1 MTQIQVGTQMF
12 EIDEVATAAKATEQI
27 LAAHKVVNDAIGSG
41 QYPVFTPA
49 NAEAVSRPAQKAMLR
64 RQLKLVADLLLV
76 TMELF
81 DRGDCDDAVIGV
93 FCYLGNITQQVS
105 NTIRRGWS
113 PEQLVKLR
121 QLTMS
126 IQLEGVVISLSP
138 DDLPPVVELA
148 KNILGPMIDANRAA
162 GVLAALSA
170 QIREQG
176 GCGDPQCVA
185 CSGAATADEPID
197 GDTTIADLESRADF
211 GEAVE
216 EQGE

>member
-1 MTQIQVGTQMF
+1 MTQIQVGTQVF
-12 EIDEVATAAKATEQI
+12 DTDEIDEVAAAAKATEQI

-49 NAEAVSRPAQKAMLR
+49 NAESVSRPAQKAMLR
-64 RQLKLVADLLLV
+64 RQLELVADLLLV

-93 FCYLGNITQQVS
+93 FCYLGNITQHVS
-105 NTIRRGWS
+105 DTIRRGWS
-113 PEQLVKLR
+113 SEQLAECQR
-121 QLTMS
+121 QLES
-126 IQLEGVVISLSP
+126 VVSL

-162 GVLAALSA
+162 GVLAALNA
-170 QIREQG
+170 QIREAG

-185 CSGAATADEPID
+185 CSGAATADEPIE
-197 GDTTIADLESRADF
+197 GDTTIADLEGR
-211 GEAVE
+211 GE
-216 EQGE
+216 

>member
-12 EIDEVATAAKATEQI
+12 DTDEIASVAEAAKATEQI

-64 RQLKLVADLLLV
+64 RQLELVADLLLV

-105 NTIRRGWS
+105 DTIRRGWS
-113 PEQLVKLR
+113 SEQLAEYR
-121 QLTMS
+121 R
-126 IQLEGVVISLSP
+126 QLEGVVSL

-162 GVLAALSA
+162 GVLAALNA
-170 QIREQG
+170 QIREAG

-185 CSGAATADEPID
+185 CSGAATADEPIE
-197 GDTTIADLESRADF
+197 GDTTIADLESRADS

>member
-12 EIDEVATAAKATEQI
+12 DTDEIDEAGVAAKATEQI

-64 RQLKLVADLLLV
+64 RQLELVADLLLV

-93 FCYLGNITQQVS
+93 FFYLDNITQQVS

-113 PEQLVKLR
+113 SEQLAEYQR
-121 QLTMS
+121 QLES
-126 IQLEGVVISLSP
+126 VVISLSP

-148 KNILGPMIDANRAA
+148 KNILDPMIDANRAA

-170 QIREQG
+170 QIREAG

>member
-12 EIDEVATAAKATEQI
+12 DTDEIDEVATAAKATEQI

-49 NAEAVSRPAQKAMLR
+49 NAESVSRPAQKAMLR
-64 RQLKLVADLLLV
+64 RQLELVADLLLV

-93 FCYLGNITQQVS
+93 FFYLDNITQQVS

-113 PEQLVKLR
+113 PEQLAEYQR
-121 QLTMS
+121 
-126 IQLEGVVISLSP
+126 QLEGVVISLSP

-170 QIREQG
+170 QIREAG

-197 GDTTIADLESRADF
+197 GDTTIADLESRADS

>member
-1 MTQIQVGTQMF
+1 MTQIQVGTQVF
-12 EIDEVATAAKATEQI
+12 DTDEIDEVAAAAKATEQI

-64 RQLKLVADLLLV
+64 RQLELVADLLLV

-93 FCYLGNITQQVS
+93 FCYLGNITQHVS
-105 NTIRRGWS
+105 DTIRRGWS
-113 PEQLVKLR
+113 SEQLAECQR
-121 QLTMS
+121 QLES
-126 IQLEGVVISLSP
+126 VV
-138 DDLPPVVELA
+138 DADNLPPVVELA

-162 GVLAALSA
+162 GVLAALNA
-170 QIREQG
+170 QIREAG

-185 CSGAATADEPID
+185 CSGAATADEPIE
-197 GDTTIADLESRADF
+197 GDTTIADLESRADS

>member
-12 EIDEVATAAKATEQI
+12 DTDEIDAVAEAAKATEQI

-64 RQLKLVADLLLV
+64 RQLELVADLLLV

-93 FCYLGNITQQVS
+93 FFYLDNITQQVS

-113 PEQLVKLR
+113 PEQLAEYQR
-121 QLTMS
+121 QLES
-126 IQLEGVVISLSP
+126 VVISLSP

-148 KNILGPMIDANRAA
+148 KNILNPMIDANRAA

-170 QIREQG
+170 QIREAG

>member
-12 EIDEVATAAKATEQI
+12 DTDEIDEVAEAAKATEQI

-64 RQLKLVADLLLV
+64 RQLELVADLLLV

-105 NTIRRGWS
+105 DTIRRGWS
-113 PEQLVKLR
+113 SEQLAEYR
-121 QLTMS
+121 R
-126 IQLEGVVISLSP
+126 QLEGVVISP

-148 KNILGPMIDANRAA
+148 KNILGPMIDTNRAA

-170 QIREQG
+170 QIREAG

-185 CSGAATADEPID
+185 CSGAATADEPIE
-197 GDTTIADLESRADF
+197 GDTTIADLEGR
-211 GEAVE
+211 GE
-216 EQGE
+216 

>member
-12 EIDEVATAAKATEQI
+12 DTDEIVTGATAAKATEQI

-49 NAEAVSRPAQKAMLR
+49 NAESVSRPAQKAMLR
-64 RQLKLVADLLLV
+64 RQLQLVADLLLV

-105 NTIRRGWS
+105 DTIRRGWS
-113 PEQLVKLR
+113 SEQLAEYQR
-121 QLTMS
+121 QLK
-126 IQLEGVVISLSP
+126 GVVISP

-148 KNILGPMIDANRAA
+148 NNILGPMIDANRAA
-162 GVLAALSA
+162 GVLAALNA
-170 QIREQG
+170 QIREAG
-176 GCGDPQCVA
+176 GCGDPQCVV

>member
-12 EIDEVATAAKATEQI
+12 DTDEIDEADVAAKATEQI

-64 RQLKLVADLLLV
+64 RQLELVADLLLV

-105 NTIRRGWS
+105 NMIRRGWS
-113 PEQLVKLR
+113 PEQLAEYQR
-121 QLTMS
+121 QLES
-126 IQLEGVVISLSP
+126 VVISLSP

-148 KNILGPMIDANRAA
+148 KNILGPMIDANRAE

-170 QIREQG
+170 QIREAG

-185 CSGAATADEPID
+185 CSGAATADEPIE

>member
-12 EIDEVATAAKATEQI
+12 DTDEIDEAGVAAKATEQI

-64 RQLKLVADLLLV
+64 RQLELVADLLLV

-113 PEQLVKLR
+113 PEQLAEYQR
-121 QLTMS
+121 QLES
-126 IQLEGVVISLSP
+126 VVISLSP

-148 KNILGPMIDANRAA
+148 KNILNPMIDANRAA

-170 QIREQG
+170 QIREAG

-197 GDTTIADLESRADF
+197 GDTTIADLESRADS

>member
-12 EIDEVATAAKATEQI
+12 DTDEIDEVAAAAKATEQI

-64 RQLKLVADLLLV
+64 RQLELVADLLLV

-105 NTIRRGWS
+105 DTIRRGWS
-113 PEQLVKLR
+113 PEQLAEYRR
-121 QLTMS
+121 QLES
-126 IQLEGVVISLSP
+126 VVISLSP

-148 KNILGPMIDANRAA
+148 KNILNPMIDANRAA

-170 QIREQG
+170 QIREAG

-197 GDTTIADLESRADF
+197 GDTTIADLESRADS

>member
-12 EIDEVATAAKATEQI
+12 DTDEIDEVADAAKATEQI

-64 RQLKLVADLLLV
+64 RQLELVADLLLV

-93 FCYLGNITQQVS
+93 FYYLDNITQQVS

-113 PEQLVKLR
+113 PEQLAEYQR
-121 QLTMS
+121 QLES
-126 IQLEGVVISLSP
+126 VVISLSP

-148 KNILGPMIDANRAA
+148 KNLLNPMIDANRAA

-170 QIREQG
+170 QIREAG

>member
-12 EIDEVATAAKATEQI
+12 DTDEIDEVATAAKATEQI

-64 RQLKLVADLLLV
+64 RQLELVADLLLV

-105 NTIRRGWS
+105 DTIRRGWS
-113 PEQLVKLR
+113 SEQLAEYR
-121 QLTMS
+121 R
-126 IQLEGVVISLSP
+126 QLEGVVSL

-162 GVLAALSA
+162 GVLAALNA
-170 QIREQG
+170 QIREAG

-185 CSGAATADEPID
+185 CSGAATADEPIE
-197 GDTTIADLESRADF
+197 GDTTIADLEGR
-211 GEAVE
+211 GE
-216 EQGE
+216 

>member
-12 EIDEVATAAKATEQI
+12 DTDEIDEADVAAKATEQI

-64 RQLKLVADLLLV
+64 RQLELVADLLLV

-93 FCYLGNITQQVS
+93 FYYLDNITQQVS

-113 PEQLVKLR
+113 SEQLAEYQR
-121 QLTMS
+121 QLES
-126 IQLEGVVISLSP
+126 VVISLSP

-148 KNILGPMIDANRAA
+148 KNILNPMIDANRAA

-170 QIREQG
+170 QIREAG

>member
-12 EIDEVATAAKATEQI
+12 DTDEIDEADVAAKATEQI

-64 RQLKLVADLLLV
+64 RQLELVADLLLV

-93 FCYLGNITQQVS
+93 FCYLGNITQQVTG
-105 NTIRRGWS
+105 TIRRGWS
-113 PEQLVKLR
+113 SEQLAEYQR
-121 QLTMS
+121 
-126 IQLEGVVISLSP
+126 QLEGVVISLSP
-138 DDLPPVVELA
+138 DNLPPVVELA

-170 QIREQG
+170 QIREAG

>member
-12 EIDEVATAAKATEQI
+12 DTDEIDEVAEAAKATEQI

-64 RQLKLVADLLLV
+64 RQLELVANLLLV

-113 PEQLVKLR
+113 PEQLAEYQR
-121 QLTMS
+121 QLES
-126 IQLEGVVISLSP
+126 VA
-138 DDLPPVVELA
+138 DADNLPPFVELA

-162 GVLAALSA
+162 GVLAARSA
-170 QIREQG
+170 QIREAG
-176 GCGDPQCVA
+176 GCGDPECVV

-197 GDTTIADLESRADF
+197 GDTTIADLESRADS

>member
-12 EIDEVATAAKATEQI
+12 DTDEIVTGATAAKATEQI

-49 NAEAVSRPAQKAMLR
+49 NAESVSRPAQKAMLR
-64 RQLKLVADLLLV
+64 RQLQLVADLLLV

-105 NTIRRGWS
+105 DTIRRGWS
-113 PEQLVKLR
+113 SEQLAEYQR
-121 QLTMS
+121 QLK
-126 IQLEGVVISLSP
+126 GVVISP

-162 GVLAALSA
+162 GVLAALNA
-170 QIREQG
+170 QIREAG
-176 GCGDPQCVA
+176 GCGDPQCVV

>member
-113 PEQLVKLR
+113 SEQLAEYQR
-121 QLTMS
+121 QLES
-126 IQLEGVVISLSP
+126 AV
-138 DDLPPVVELA
+138 DADNLPPVVELA
-148 KNILGPMIDANRAA
+148 KNVLGPMIDANRAA

-170 QIREQG
+170 QIREAG

-185 CSGAATADEPID
+185 CSGAATADEPIE
-197 GDTTIADLESRADF
+197 GDTTIADLEGR
-211 GEAVE
+211 GE
-216 EQGE
+216 

>member
-12 EIDEVATAAKATEQI
+12 DTDEIDAVAEAAKATEQI

-64 RQLKLVADLLLV
+64 RQLELVADLLLV

-93 FCYLGNITQQVS
+93 FFYLDNITQQVS

-113 PEQLVKLR
+113 PEQLAEYQR
-121 QLTMS
+121 QLES
-126 IQLEGVVISLSP
+126 VVISLSP

-170 QIREQG
+170 QIREAG

>member
-12 EIDEVATAAKATEQI
+12 DTDEIDEVAEAAKATEQI

-49 NAEAVSRPAQKAMLR
+49 NAEAVSRPAQEAMLR
-64 RQLKLVADLLLV
+64 RQLELVADLLLV

-105 NTIRRGWS
+105 DTIRRGWS
-113 PEQLVKLR
+113 SEQLAECRR
-121 QLTMS
+121 QLES
-126 IQLEGVVISLSP
+126 VV
-138 DDLPPVVELA
+138 DADNLPPVVELA

-162 GVLAALSA
+162 GVLAALNA
-170 QIREQG
+170 QIREAG

-197 GDTTIADLESRADF
+197 GDTTIADLEGR
-211 GEAVE
+211 GE
-216 EQGE
+216 

>member
-12 EIDEVATAAKATEQI
+12 DTDEIDEVAEAAKATEQI

-64 RQLKLVADLLLV
+64 RQLELVADLLLV

-93 FCYLGNITQQVS
+93 FCHLGNITQQVS
-105 NTIRRGWS
+105 DTIRRGWS
-113 PEQLVKLR
+113 SEQLAEYR
-121 QLTMS
+121 R
-126 IQLEGVVISLSP
+126 QLEGVVISP

-170 QIREQG
+170 QIREAG

-185 CSGAATADEPID
+185 CSGAATADEPIE
-197 GDTTIADLESRADF
+197 GDTTIADLEGR
-211 GEAVE
+211 GE
-216 EQGE
+216 

>member
-1 MTQIQVGTQMF
+1 MTKVQVGTQVF
-12 EIDEVATAAKATEQI
+12 DTDEIDAVAEAAKATEQI

-49 NAEAVSRPAQKAMLR
+49 NAEAVSRPAQEAMLR
-64 RQLKLVADLLLV
+64 RQLELVADLLLV

-93 FCYLGNITQQVS
+93 FCYLGNIAQQVS
-105 NTIRRGWS
+105 DTIRRGWS
-113 PEQLVKLR
+113 SEQLAEYQR
-121 QLTMS
+121 
-126 IQLEGVVISLSP
+126 QLEGVVSL

-162 GVLAALSA
+162 GVLAALNA
-170 QIREQG
+170 QIREAG

-185 CSGAATADEPID
+185 CSGAATADEPIE
-197 GDTTIADLESRADF
+197 GDTTIADLESRADS

>member
-12 EIDEVATAAKATEQI
+12 DTDEIDEVAEAAKATEQI

-64 RQLKLVADLLLV
+64 RQLELVADLLLV

-105 NTIRRGWS
+105 DTIRRGWS
-113 PEQLVKLR
+113 SEQLAEYR
-121 QLTMS
+121 R
-126 IQLEGVVISLSP
+126 QLEGVLISP

-148 KNILGPMIDANRAA
+148 KNVLGPMIDANRAA

-185 CSGAATADEPID
+185 CSGAATADEPIE
-197 GDTTIADLESRADF
+197 GDTTIADLEGR
-211 GEAVE
+211 GE
-216 EQGE
+216 

>member
-12 EIDEVATAAKATEQI
+12 DTDEIDEAGVAAKATEQI

-64 RQLKLVADLLLV
+64 RQLELVADLLLV

-93 FCYLGNITQQVS
+93 FYYLDNITQQVS

-113 PEQLVKLR
+113 PEQLAEYQR
-121 QLTMS
+121 
-126 IQLEGVVISLSP
+126 QLEGVVISLSP

-170 QIREQG
+170 QIREAG

>member
-12 EIDEVATAAKATEQI
+12 DTDEIDEADVAAKATEQI

-64 RQLKLVADLLLV
+64 RQLELVADLLLV

-93 FCYLGNITQQVS
+93 LCYLGNITQQVS
-105 NTIRRGWS
+105 DMIRRGWS
-113 PEQLVKLR
+113 PEQLAEYR
-121 QLTMS
+121 R
-126 IQLEGVVISLSP
+126 QLEGVVISLSP

>member
-12 EIDEVATAAKATEQI
+12 DTDEIDAVAEAAKATEQI

-64 RQLKLVADLLLV
+64 RQLELVADLLLV

-113 PEQLVKLR
+113 PEQLAEYQR
-121 QLTMS
+121 QLES
-126 IQLEGVVISLSP
+126 VA
-138 DDLPPVVELA
+138 DADNLPPFVELA

-162 GVLAALSA
+162 GVLAARSA
-170 QIREQG
+170 QIREAG
-176 GCGDPQCVA
+176 GCGDPECVV

-197 GDTTIADLESRADF
+197 GDTTIADLESRADS

>member
-12 EIDEVATAAKATEQI
+12 DTDEIDEADVAAKATEQI

-64 RQLKLVADLLLV
+64 RQLELVADLLLV

-113 PEQLVKLR
+113 PEQLAEYQR
-121 QLTMS
+121 QLES
-126 IQLEGVVISLSP
+126 VVISLSP

-170 QIREQG
+170 QIREAG

-197 GDTTIADLESRADF
+197 GDTTIADLESRADS

>member
-12 EIDEVATAAKATEQI
+12 DTDEIDEVAEAAKATEQI

-64 RQLKLVADLLLV
+64 RQLELVADLLLV

-93 FCYLGNITQQVS
+93 FCYLGNIAQQVS

-113 PEQLVKLR
+113 PEQLAEYR
-121 QLTMS
+121 R
-126 IQLEGVVISLSP
+126 QLEGVVISP

-148 KNILGPMIDANRAA
+148 TNILGPMIDANRAA

-197 GDTTIADLESRADF
+197 GDTTIADLESRADS

>member
-12 EIDEVATAAKATEQI
+12 DTDEIDEADVAAKATEQI

-64 RQLKLVADLLLV
+64 RQLELVADLLLV

-93 FCYLGNITQQVS
+93 FFYLDNITQQVS

-113 PEQLVKLR
+113 PEQLAEYQR
-121 QLTMS
+121 QLES
-126 IQLEGVVISLSP
+126 VVISLSP

-148 KNILGPMIDANRAA
+148 KNILGPMIDANRAE

-170 QIREQG
+170 QIREAG

>member
-12 EIDEVATAAKATEQI
+12 DTDEIDEVAEAAKATEQI
-27 LAAHKVVNDAIGSG
+27 LAAHKVVNDAIGCG

-64 RQLKLVADLLLV
+64 RQLELVADLLLV

-105 NTIRRGWS
+105 DTIRRGWS
-113 PEQLVKLR
+113 SEQLAECQR
-121 QLTMS
+121 
-126 IQLEGVVISLSP
+126 QLEGVVISP
-138 DDLPPVVELA
+138 DNLPPVVELA

-170 QIREQG
+170 QIREAG

-185 CSGAATADEPID
+185 CSGAATADEPIE
-197 GDTTIADLESRADF
+197 GDTTIADLEGR
-211 GEAVE
+211 GE
-216 EQGE
+216 

>member
-12 EIDEVATAAKATEQI
+12 DTDEIDEAGVAAKATEQI

-64 RQLKLVADLLLV
+64 RQLELVADLLLV

-93 FCYLGNITQQVS
+93 FFYLDNITQQVS

-113 PEQLVKLR
+113 PEQLAEYQR
-121 QLTMS
+121 QLES
-126 IQLEGVVISLSP
+126 VVISLSP

-148 KNILGPMIDANRAA
+148 TNILGPMIDANRAA

-170 QIREQG
+170 QIREAG

>member
-12 EIDEVATAAKATEQI
+12 DTDEIDAVAEAAKATEQI

-49 NAEAVSRPAQKAMLR
+49 NAEAVSRPAQKAILR
-64 RQLKLVADLLLV
+64 RQLELVADLLLV

-93 FCYLGNITQQVS
+93 FCYLGNITQQVTG
-105 NTIRRGWS
+105 TIRRGWS
-113 PEQLVKLR
+113 SEQLAEYQR
-121 QLTMS
+121 
-126 IQLEGVVISLSP
+126 QLEGVVISLSP

-148 KNILGPMIDANRAA
+148 KNILDPMIDANRAA

-176 GCGDPQCVA
+176 GCGDPQCVV

-197 GDTTIADLESRADF
+197 GDTTIADLESRADS

>member
-12 EIDEVATAAKATEQI
+12 DTDEIDEADVAAKATEQI

-64 RQLKLVADLLLV
+64 RQLELVADLLLV

-93 FCYLGNITQQVS
+93 FFYLDNITQQVS

-113 PEQLVKLR
+113 PEQLAEYQR
-121 QLTMS
+121 QLES
-126 IQLEGVVISLSP
+126 VVISLSP

-148 KNILGPMIDANRAA
+148 TNILGPMIDANRAA

-170 QIREQG
+170 QIREAG

-197 GDTTIADLESRADF
+197 GDTTIADLESRADS

>member
-12 EIDEVATAAKATEQI
+12 DTDEIDEADVAAKATEQI

-64 RQLKLVADLLLV
+64 RQLELVADLLLV

-113 PEQLVKLR
+113 SEQLAEYQR
-121 QLTMS
+121 
-126 IQLEGVVISLSP
+126 QLEGVVISLSP

-148 KNILGPMIDANRAA
+148 TNILDPMIDANRAA

-170 QIREQG
+170 QIREAG
-176 GCGDPQCVA
+176 GCGDPECVA

>member
-12 EIDEVATAAKATEQI
+12 DTDEIDEVAEAAKATEQI
-27 LAAHKVVNDAIGSG
+27 LAAHKVVNDAIGCG

-64 RQLKLVADLLLV
+64 RQLELVADLLLV

-93 FCYLGNITQQVS
+93 FCHLGNITQQVS
-105 NTIRRGWS
+105 DTIRRGWS
-113 PEQLVKLR
+113 SEQLAEYR
-121 QLTMS
+121 R
-126 IQLEGVVISLSP
+126 QLEGVLISP

-148 KNILGPMIDANRAA
+148 KNVLGPMIDANRAA

-170 QIREQG
+170 QIREAG

-185 CSGAATADEPID
+185 CSGAATADEPIE
-197 GDTTIADLESRADF
+197 GDTTIADLEGR
-211 GEAVE
+211 GE
-216 EQGE
+216 

>member
-12 EIDEVATAAKATEQI
+12 DTDEIYKVAAAAKATEQI

-64 RQLKLVADLLLV
+64 RQLELVADLLLV

-113 PEQLVKLR
+113 PEQLAEYR
-121 QLTMS
+121 R
-126 IQLEGVVISLSP
+126 QLEGVVISP

-148 KNILGPMIDANRAA
+148 KNITGPMIDANRAA

-170 QIREQG
+170 QIREAG
-176 GCGDPQCVA
+176 GCGDPECVV

-197 GDTTIADLESRADF
+197 GDTTIADLESRADS

>member
-12 EIDEVATAAKATEQI
+12 DTDEIDEVAEAAKATEQI

-49 NAEAVSRPAQKAMLR
+49 NAEAVSRPAQEAMLR
-64 RQLKLVADLLLV
+64 RQLELVADLILV

-105 NTIRRGWS
+105 DTIRRGWS
-113 PEQLVKLR
+113 SEQLAEYQR
-121 QLTMS
+121 QLES
-126 IQLEGVVISLSP
+126 VVSL
-138 DDLPPVVELA
+138 DDLPPFIELA
-148 KNILGPMIDANRAA
+148 RNVLGPMIDANRAA

-170 QIREQG
+170 QIREAG

-185 CSGAATADEPID
+185 CSGAATADEPIE
-197 GDTTIADLESRADF
+197 GDTTIADLEGR
-211 GEAVE
+211 GE
-216 EQGE
+216 

>member
-12 EIDEVATAAKATEQI
+12 DTDEIDEVATAAKATEQI

-64 RQLKLVADLLLV
+64 RQLELVADLLLV

-113 PEQLVKLR
+113 PEQLAEYQR
-121 QLTMS
+121 QLES
-126 IQLEGVVISLSP
+126 VVISLSP

-148 KNILGPMIDANRAA
+148 NNILDPMIDANRAA

-170 QIREQG
+170 QIREAG

-197 GDTTIADLESRADF
+197 GDTTIADLESRADS

>member
-1 MTQIQVGTQMF
+1 MTQIQIGTQVF
-12 EIDEVATAAKATEQI
+12 DTDEIDEVAAAAKATEQI

-49 NAEAVSRPAQKAMLR
+49 NAEAVSRPAQEAMLR
-64 RQLKLVADLLLV
+64 RQLELVADLLLV

-93 FCYLGNITQQVS
+93 FCYLGNIAQQVS

-113 PEQLVKLR
+113 SEQLAEYQR
-121 QLTMS
+121 QLES
-126 IQLEGVVISLSP
+126 VV
-138 DDLPPVVELA
+138 DADNLPPVVELA

-162 GVLAALSA
+162 GVLAALNA
-170 QIREQG
+170 QIREAS

-185 CSGAATADEPID
+185 CSGAATADEPIE
-197 GDTTIADLESRADF
+197 GDTTIADLESRADS